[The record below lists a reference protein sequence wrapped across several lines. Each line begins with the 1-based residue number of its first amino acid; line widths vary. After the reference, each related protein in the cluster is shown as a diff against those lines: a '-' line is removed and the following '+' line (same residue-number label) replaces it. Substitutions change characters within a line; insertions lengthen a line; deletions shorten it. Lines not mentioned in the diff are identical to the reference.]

1 MYQLETTKVR
11 VTLATITAPYSL
23 DLNRPYHGF
32 RRHFD
37 E

>member
-1 MYQLETTKVR
+1 MTQTITTLQEQWTKV
-11 VTLATITAPYSL
+11 SSFEFK
-23 DLNRPYHGF
+23 RPYHGF